1 MLSRFVQAPRSIAKN
16 IRAPASRSFSAYAG
30 QNVEDKDLVKQH
42 EDWAVEE
49 TNFCLGRVGHVR
61 YREEDDLARRTLQ
74 LIESQYS
81 RMHTRLRDGTCIP
94 VSALYLDDMIDWP
107 APNHIFVEMPL
118 LKWTWDATYE
128 ESYKSYE
135 EQRNE

>member
-1 MLSRFVQAPRSIAKN
+1 MLSLFSRRALGLRRA
-16 IRAPASRSFSAYAG
+16 APAATRQFSAYAG
-30 QNVEDKDLVKQH
+30 QNVDGNQLEKQH

-49 TNFCLGRVGHVR
+49 TNFCLGRVGNVR
-61 YREEDDLARRTLQ
+61 YKEEDDLARRTLQ
-74 LIESQYS
+74 LLESQYS

-107 APNHIFVEMPL
+107 APAHIFVEMPL
-118 LKWTWDATYE
+118 LKWSWDSTYE

-135 EQRNE
+135 DQRNE